1 MRPNPARD
9 RLKRKDES
17 VRLTKLSQS
26 LMFCALLGLPG
37 CALFTDA
44 PHYRGISVSES
55 DLKQLTP
62 GVSQQADVQALLGP
76 PTFVEQ
82 FDPNNWVYVSQITKM
97 RIARTEGVKSQK
109 VVVVTFN
116 NDGSFKSVTTKTM
129 ANAVPVMMD
138 GKQTPVPGGSA
149 GFFQQLIG
157 GVGSYNPL
165 GTASD
170 NSAGGASA
178 LGGGSGNIGG
188 GGSNTGF

>member
-1 MRPNPARD
+1 
-9 RLKRKDES
+9 

-26 LMFCALLGLPG
+26 LLICTLLGLPG
-37 CALFTDA
+37 CALFTDS
-44 PHYRGISVSES
+44 PHYRGIAVQDS

-62 GVSQQADVQALLGP
+62 GVSQQADVQALIGP

-82 FDPNNWVYVSQITKM
+82 YDPNNWVYVSQVTKM
-97 RIARTEGVKSQK
+97 RIARTEGVKNQS

-116 NDGSFKSVTTKTM
+116 NDGSFASYTRKTLGD
-129 ANAVPVMMD
+129 AVPVRMD
-138 GKQTPVPGGSA
+138 GSQTPVPGGSA

-170 NSAGGASA
+170 TSAGGASA
-178 LGGGSGNIGG
+178 LGGSSGNIGG
-188 GGSNTGF
+188 GSSSGF